1 MATINELSKI
11 LGATARANK
20 YRVSFTW
27 PTGIQGSTKLDEV
40 DVLAKATAAPTRE
53 LGQIELWNQGRK
65 LIIPGDTVY
74 DNAWSVDFYLTE
86 DHQLRYDMV
95 TWMDACDNFQ
105 KNKHTGD
112 PTQIFAE
119 LRVEQLDSAGNVT
132 AQYTLHNAFPQT
144 LGEVSWG
151 ADSADTPAEFN
162 LIFAYSDWVTGTGES
177 SVPKSNNA
185 TKNPIAE

>member
-1 MATINELSKI
+1 MSINELSSI
-11 LGATARANK
+11 LGSTARANK

-27 PTGIQGSTKLDEV
+27 PTGIQGSTNLKDV
-40 DVLAKATAAPTRE
+40 DVLAKGAAAPTRE

-95 TWMDACDNFQ
+95 KWMDACDNFQ
-105 KNKHTGD
+105 KNTHTGD

-119 LRVEQLDSAGNVT
+119 LRLEQLDSAGNVT
-132 AQYTLHNAFPQT
+132 AQYTMHNAFPQT
-144 LGEVSWG
+144 VGEIAYG

-162 LIFAYSDWVTGTGES
+162 VMFAYSDWVTGTGEFS
-177 SVPKSNNA
+177 SETPKAA
-185 TKNPIAE
+185 TENPIA

>member
-1 MATINELSKI
+1 MSINELSSV
-11 LGATARANK
+11 LGAVGRANK

-27 PTGIQGSTKLDEV
+27 PTGVQGATNLKDV
-40 DVLAKATAAPTRE
+40 DTLAKAATAPTRE
-53 LGQIELWNQGRK
+53 LGQIELWKKGRK

-95 TWMDACDNFQ
+95 KWMNACDNFQ
-105 KNKHTGD
+105 KNTHSGD

-144 LGEVSWG
+144 IGEISWA

-162 LIFAYSDWVTGTGES
+162 MIFAYTSWTTGTGEFDTDM
-177 SVPKSNNA
+177 PNTP
-185 TKNPIAE
+185 TKNPIA

>member
-1 MATINELSKI
+1 MSTINELSKV
-11 LGATARANK
+11 LGAAARANK

-27 PTGIQGSTKLDEV
+27 PTGFQGSTDLQSV
-40 DVLAKATAAPTRE
+40 DVLAKATNAPTRE

-65 LIIPGDTVY
+65 LIVPGDTVY

-86 DHQLRYDMV
+86 DHQLRYDLIK
-95 TWMDACDNFQ
+95 WMDACDNFQ
-105 KNKHTGD
+105 ANKHSGD
-112 PTQIFAE
+112 PSQIFAE

-144 LGEVSWG
+144 VGEVAYG

-162 LIFAYSDWVTGTGES
+162 VIFAYSDWVTGTGETS
-177 SVPKSNNA
+177 EPTPKSA
-185 TKNPIAE
+185 TKNPTGL